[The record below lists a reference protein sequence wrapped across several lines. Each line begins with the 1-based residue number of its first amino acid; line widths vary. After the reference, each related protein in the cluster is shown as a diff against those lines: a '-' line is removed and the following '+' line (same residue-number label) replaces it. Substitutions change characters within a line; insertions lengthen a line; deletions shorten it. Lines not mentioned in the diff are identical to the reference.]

1 MTVIPYEEI
10 LDVDQLEALYAAPAA
25 VVPPRT
31 PAEELQAASDI
42 AFTSDTPA
50 GNALGWWLRDTA
62 AIHVPDGS
70 GRQCERDGDDWPC
83 LDVRA
88 AQKLAELAN
97 AEGRIRL

>member
-1 MTVIPYEEI
+1 M
-10 LDVDQLEALYAAPAA
+10 DQLEALYAAPAA

-31 PAEELQAASDI
+31 PAEVLQAASAV
-42 AFTSDTPA
+42 AFASDTPS

-62 AIHVPDGS
+62 TTHFPDSS

-83 LDVRA
+83 VDVRA

-97 AEGRIRL
+97 AEGEIRL